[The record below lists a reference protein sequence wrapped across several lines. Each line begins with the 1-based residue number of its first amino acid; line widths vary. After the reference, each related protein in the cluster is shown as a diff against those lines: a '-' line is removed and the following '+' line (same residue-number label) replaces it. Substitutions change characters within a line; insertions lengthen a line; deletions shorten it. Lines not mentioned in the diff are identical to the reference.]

1 MGGKTEQG
9 IMLTGGTQ
17 GAVIA
22 AIRERGERESAETI
36 EAETKG
42 EKQ

>member
-1 MGGKTEQG
+1 MGAEGRAG
-9 IMLTGGTQ
+9 HDVDRGNQ

>member
-1 MGGKTEQG
+1 
-9 IMLTGGTQ
+9 MLTGGNQ
-17 GAVIA
+17 GAVIV
-22 AIRERGERESAETI
+22 AIRERGKRESAETI

>member
-1 MGGKTEQG
+1 M
-9 IMLTGGTQ
+9 MSTGGDQ

-36 EAETKG
+36 EAETKKG